1 MAIWSPYNARVL
13 GYSTDAL
20 RKALEECQ
28 QSLASMGN
36 WTIETTAE
44 PVEESEQEE
53 QKQER
58 ETSEWRHIEGNIYEC
73 KKCFITTEVDENFGS
88 PAYKFCPYCGAE
100 MIIYNL

>member
-1 MAIWSPYNARVL
+1 MGDDIFSPL
-13 GYSTDAL
+13 STSIESL
-20 RKALEECQ
+20 RKTLMRITADGLTFTFGDNGM
-28 QSLASMGN
+28 L
-36 WTIETTAE
+36 ETTAE

-58 ETSEWRHIEGNIYEC
+58 KTSEWRHIEGNIYEC
-73 KKCFITTEVDENFGS
+73 KNCLITTEVDENFGS